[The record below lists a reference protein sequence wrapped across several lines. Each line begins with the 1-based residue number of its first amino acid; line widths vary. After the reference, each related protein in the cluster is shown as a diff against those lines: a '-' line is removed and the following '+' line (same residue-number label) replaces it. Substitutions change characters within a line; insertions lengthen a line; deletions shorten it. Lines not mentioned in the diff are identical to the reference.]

1 MDAAVQCYHDAFAA
15 LDDSWMNNLD
25 ISYAALHNMRDLKM
39 RAGQGAGLSANELAF
54 RFPGTVNVFFT
65 GYQDSAGPEVVLGIE
80 LGDLERFGF
89 DLEQFGIEW
98 GAGIDDKKSKGE
110 RWVGNDDIVDVSSQF
125 VASVLGWSTE
135 SALFQSMEQEVH
147 ARVSQLLASVDMAA
161 RAELVAN
168 RHAAARIGDA
178 WHNATT
184 IATDVGWHVVFNQG
198 S

>member
-1 MDAAVQCYHDAFAA
+1 ME
-15 LDDSWMNNLD
+15 
-25 ISYAALHNMRDLKM
+25 RD
-39 RAGQGAGLSANELAF
+39 G
-54 RFPGTVNVFFT
+54 
-65 GYQDSAGPEVVLGIE
+65 
-80 LGDLERFGF
+80 
-89 DLEQFGIEW
+89 
-98 GAGIDDKKSKGE
+98 
-110 RWVGNDDIVDVSSQF
+110 WVGRVSVRFVCWVGDDDIVETQNSLIVDVSSQF
-125 VASVLGWSTE
+125 VASVLGWLTE

-198 S
+198 C